1 MCEKGGGEGLQFG
14 GRPSFFGV
22 VGRPRRVWSFIGV
35 QAVRPGELQVALKR
49 EKRVVVGGGL
59 EVEGWRKIHEGEG
72 GKG

>member
-1 MCEKGGGEGLQFG
+1 M
-14 GRPSFFGV
+14 

-59 EVEGWRKIHEGEG
+59 EVEGWRVG
-72 GKG
+72 GRSTRVREVRGRSRRLWSFVEV

>member
-1 MCEKGGGEGLQFG
+1 M
-14 GRPSFFGV
+14 

-59 EVEGWRKIHEGEG
+59 EVEGWRKIHKGEG